1 MTVLHIA
8 NPRRF
13 LRQTRYVFRPGDRL
27 HVAGLVMP
35 VEQVQVGDIV
45 AFLGRVEA
53 VEQDE
58 PQNGED

>member
-1 MTVLHIA
+1 MTVFHIA

-27 HVAGLVMP
+27 SVAGLVMP
-35 VEQVQVGDIV
+35 VEQVQVGDVV